1 MATQITI
8 KVEGLDAAVAKL
20 TPARAN
26 GPIGRF
32 LDRGA
37 IYIQSRARE
46 NAPVDTGRLRNSI
59 GIKSEGPR
67 MRIIGANTDYAEYV
81 EKGTRPHFVPA
92 QYIGGWAARHGF
104 PAGSGLLVSG
114 KAQPYMKPA
123 AESGEAFVRSLVPT
137 LAAELVPAYSVG
149 VG

>member
-8 KVEGLDAAVAKL
+8 KVEGLENAQAKL
-20 TPARAN
+20 TSARAD
-26 GPIGRF
+26 GPINRF

-37 IYIQSRARE
+37 TWIQSRARE

-59 GIKSEGPR
+59 GVASPSRR
-67 MRIIGANTDYAEYV
+67 MRHIGANTEYAEFV
-81 EKGTRPHFVPA
+81 ETGTRPHFVPG

-123 AESGEAFVRSLVPT
+123 AEAGEAFVKSLVPV
-137 LAAELVPAYSVG
+137 LAAELEQAYSG
-149 VG
+149 